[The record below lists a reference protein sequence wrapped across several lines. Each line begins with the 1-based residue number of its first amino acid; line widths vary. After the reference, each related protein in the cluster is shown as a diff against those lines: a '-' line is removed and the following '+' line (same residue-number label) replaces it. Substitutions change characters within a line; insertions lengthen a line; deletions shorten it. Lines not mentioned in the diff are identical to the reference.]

1 MAELSFWLVINS
13 KTGLSSG
20 SNISNLGSAAGAA
33 GREKLGEEMNFEE
46 IEIYIR
52 KGFSVIPVGHDKRPL
67 IPWSEFQKRKPL
79 NAELLEWFS
88 QNAANIA
95 IVTGKISNLTVVDCD
110 TLGAI
115 EKFESMLPENFEC
128 PIVETPRGGRHYYF
142 DYTPDLYSRNR
153 ADDGIDIKSEGG
165 YVLAPPSRTEK
176 GVYAWHSILNLKEI
190 EPPPMPEEIK
200 KFFAQRMTQSYTPP
214 EGKYIL
220 DEGNRDNFIF
230 HLALALFKDGLSY
243 EEVKVQALEAARA
256 ARPPFPEREALRKVE
271 SAWRHFQ
278 SKKNGLKF
286 ANPAQAQAGHSKQET
301 EEISI
306 ELVPLSHFRCE
317 NISYLMEGRIPKG
330 MVTLIVG
337 DTTVG
342 KSTLLTEIASRI
354 SRGDPLPGSYKGLVR
369 GSTLYITSENDPKT
383 LFKPRVLACGGDP
396 EKIIYFKTMLV
407 KTNEGEEKIRI
418 FNINDLPIL
427 ERKIKEIPDL
437 QLIVIDP
444 VISYLGEKIDPN
456 SSVDVRRVMD
466 LISEFAERNKITV
479 ILVAHLSKALAAKAI
494 HKVAGSHQWVAAAR
508 VVLCVVIDQE
518 DPERRLLCPMK
529 SNIMLNPKSLA
540 FRIKEKYFPNPDTDE
555 HEALKS
561 VYVEFEQ
568 EEIDYDLE
576 AALATGLSNR
586 SSYSQVEIAV
596 KFLEEVLKNGPR
608 PETEVEEL
616 AQKAGISYDTL
627 YNARRKRKI
636 KSQKGS
642 KEQGGK
648 WFLWLPEHWEA
659 YYNAIKFS

>member
-1 MAELSFWLVINS
+1 LS
-13 KTGLSSG
+13 LS
-20 SNISNLGSAAGAA
+20 SAAGQA

-67 IPWSEFQKRKPL
+67 IPWAEFQRRKPL

-88 QNAANIA
+88 RDGVNVA
-95 IVTGKISNLTVVDCD
+95 IVCGKISNLTVVDCD
-110 TLGAI
+110 TPEAI
-115 EKFESMLPENFEC
+115 EKFESMLPESFEC

-142 DYTPDLYSRNR
+142 AYTPDLYSRNR

-176 GVYAWHSILNLKEI
+176 GVYAWHSVMNLKEI
-190 EPPPMPEEIK
+190 EPPPMPEEVK
-200 KFFAQRMTQSYTPP
+200 AFFAQKMTQSYVPT
-214 EGKYIL
+214 EGTYVL
-220 DEGNRDNFIF
+220 NEGNRDNFIF
-230 HLALALFKDGLSY
+230 HLALNLFKDGLSF
-243 EEVKVQALEAARA
+243 EEVKFQALEAARA
-256 ARPPFPEREALRKVE
+256 ARPPFPEKEALRKVE
-271 SAWRHFQ
+271 SAWKHFQ
-278 SKKNGLKF
+278 SKKNSLKL
-286 ANPAQAQAGHSKQET
+286 ANPPGAQASHSNQKTDQKT

-396 EKIIYFKTMLV
+396 EKIIYFKAMLV

-418 FNINDLPIL
+418 FNMNDLPIL

-508 VVLCVVIDQE
+508 VVLCVVRDPE

-561 VYVEFEQ
+561 VYVEFE
-568 EEIDYDLE
+568 EEEVEIDIDE
-576 AALATGLSNR
+576 ALDIELSKPDDFAKT
-586 SSYSQVEIAV
+586 EIAI
-596 KFLEEVLKNGPR
+596 KFLEHILRSGPVL
-608 PETEVEEL
+608 ETEVEEK
-616 AQKAGISYDTL
+616 AKEAGISPKTL
-627 YNARRKRKI
+627 KRARKKRGIISK
-636 KSQKGS
+636 KSS
-642 KEQGGK
+642 KEGGGK

-659 YYNAIKFS
+659 YINEVKFS